1 MENIVKIDKKY
12 LEEINLLNNT
22 NYFGDWMNNISILKK
37 NFSEAIPF
45 DHIVIDNFL
54 NEKYA
59 NELYEIFPNDFSD
72 WYKYENP
79 IEFKY
84 TYDKI
89 NNVDERIKN
98 FFYYLSSEMMV
109 DIFRKITNIPD
120 LTYDEYLHGAGLHC
134 HPKNGR
140 LNVHLDYE
148 KHPITGKERR
158 LNIIYFLNKDWEN
171 EWNGQNELWNE
182 NASKCITKTDVTFNR
197 AIIFRTN
204 DISWHGLS
212 EKITCPENCYRK
224 TLAFYYV
231 SPLSSNKKEEDYR
244 KKAKYTITDEND
256 KKNVGLKML
265 CEIRENRR
273 LTCEDI
279 QVYYSDWKND
289 N

>member
-1 MENIVKIDKKY
+1 LNKK
-12 LEEINLLNNT
+12 
-22 NYFGDWMNNISILKK
+22 
-37 NFSEAIPF
+37 FSEAIPF

-59 NELYEIFPNDFSD
+59 NELYETFPNHFSD

-89 NNVDERIKN
+89 NNVDERMKN
-98 FFYYLSSEMMV
+98 FFYYLSSEQMI

-134 HPKNGR
+134 HPKNGK

-182 NASKCITKTDVTFNR
+182 NASKCITKTDVKFNR

-212 EKITCPENCYRK
+212 EKITCPENHYRK

-231 SPLSSNKKEEDYR
+231 SPLSSNKNEEEYR
-244 KKAKYTITDEND
+244 KKAKYTITNEND
-256 KKNVGLKML
+256 KNNSGLKKL

-279 QVYYSDWKND
+279 QLYYSDWKNE